1 MSPDGVKVQLDVRDW
16 ETGEAF
22 RRVIGSAAGFQ
33 VLDPDDYGAVQLLVL
48 EVGEDLEREFR
59 RIEAHLALGEDQEVF
74 LTSARPDPEMLV
86 LALRMGAREFFSQP
100 VKEKE
105 IVDAIERYKERR
117 IESRLVRRQ
126 RRRGKIISVLG
137 AKGGVGTTTL
147 AVNLAASLVELDKE
161 KSVALFEMN
170 RVYVEVPLFL
180 DISPNH
186 HWGEIA
192 RNLSRLDPTLLMSL
206 MHKHTTGM
214 HVLSSPG
221 NLDEQY
227 AATPEVMEKLLDL
240 MKTLFNYIVV
250 EPGSVMDDV
259 SAKILQMSDV
269 VVLVCILSLPSLAN
283 VNRLLKVF
291 FELGYPPENQV
302 KVVVSRFMSKSEI
315 SLADAERSINKKVFW
330 KIPNDYRTTLSAI
343 NQGKTLA
350 EISKKAP
357 VTREIRRL
365 ASVLFEAQ
373 QEKEEESVPRFL
385 WKLLGRK

>member
-137 AKGGVGTTTL
+137 AKG
-147 AVNLAASLVELDKE
+147 EWE
-161 KSVALFEMN
+161 PP
-170 RVYVEVPLFL
+170 PL
-180 DISPNH
+180 
-186 HWGEIA
+186 
-192 RNLSRLDPTLLMSL
+192 R
-206 MHKHTTGM
+206 
-214 HVLSSPG
+214 
-221 NLDEQY
+221 
-227 AATPEVMEKLLDL
+227 
-240 MKTLFNYIVV
+240 
-250 EPGSVMDDV
+250 
-259 SAKILQMSDV
+259 
-269 VVLVCILSLPSLAN
+269 
-283 VNRLLKVF
+283 
-291 FELGYPPENQV
+291 
-302 KVVVSRFMSKSEI
+302 
-315 SLADAERSINKKVFW
+315 
-330 KIPNDYRTTLSAI
+330 
-343 NQGKTLA
+343 
-350 EISKKAP
+350 
-357 VTREIRRL
+357 
-365 ASVLFEAQ
+365 
-373 QEKEEESVPRFL
+373 
-385 WKLLGRK
+385 

>member
-1 MSPDGVKVQLDVRDW
+1 
-16 ETGEAF
+16 
-22 RRVIGSAAGFQ
+22 
-33 VLDPDDYGAVQLLVL
+33 
-48 EVGEDLEREFR
+48 
-59 RIEAHLALGEDQEVF
+59 
-74 LTSARPDPEMLV
+74 
-86 LALRMGAREFFSQP
+86 
-100 VKEKE
+100 
-105 IVDAIERYKERR
+105 
-117 IESRLVRRQ
+117 
-126 RRRGKIISVLG
+126 
-137 AKGGVGTTTL
+137 
-147 AVNLAASLVELDKE
+147 
-161 KSVALFEMN
+161 
-170 RVYVEVPLFL
+170 
-180 DISPNH
+180 
-186 HWGEIA
+186 
-192 RNLSRLDPTLLMSL
+192 MSL

-365 ASVLFEAQ
+365 AAVLFEAQ